1 MYNPLDHYWLRE
13 DGVIFSSL
21 RSGTVGVNDEAY
33 AAWLKNGGTITV
45 WPRDANGEQTDD
57 ALQEVLSPHGVF
69 MASITG
75 LAALQTAMKAV
86 VDARAESERLKYI
99 TPGQG
104 QALTYQRKSEEARR
118 AALEDNPRADD
129 FPLLAASLGIE
140 GDSIAQIAELVLTQD
155 AAWASVGSAI
165 ERDRLMAKRAIDA
178 ATTPTKIQ
186 VIIDALKW

>member
-1 MYNPLDHYWLRE
+1 MYNPLDHYWLRD

-21 RSGTVGVNDEAY
+21 RSGTVSEKDEPY
-33 AAWLKNGGTITV
+33 AAWLKNGGTVTV
-45 WPRDANGEQTDD
+45 WPRDDKGEQTDE

-69 MASITG
+69 MATSTG

-118 AALEDNPRADD
+118 AALEENPNADD
-129 FPLLAASLGIE
+129 FPLLAASMGIE
-140 GDSIAQIAELVLTQD
+140 GDSIGQIANVVLAQD
-155 AAWASVGSAI
+155 ATWASVGSAI
-165 ERDRLMAKRAIDA
+165 ERDRLTAKRAIDA
-178 ATTPTKIQ
+178 AITPIEIQ
-186 VIIDALKW
+186 AIIDALKW